1 MNQRL
6 TCSPITYFYLSADS
20 QTKYI
25 FILTSPVFA
34 GATPL
39 HRAAGVSSTDC
50 VLALLSARANVN
62 AAHQGNRRHAMD
74 MANTAL
80 QAVLREAGG
89 VRANLGAGSAPSSRE
104 AFPERSRQARV
115 PGQQVSQSRR
125 DRTAGFRGGKG
136 RGGGKGGGDRRDERD

>member
-104 AFPERSRQARV
+104 AFPERSRQARPTGFSKSERPDGRV
-115 PGQQVSQSRR
+115 PWWQGQRWRKRR
-125 DRTAGFRGGKG
+125 
-136 RGGGKGGGDRRDERD
+136 RRPA